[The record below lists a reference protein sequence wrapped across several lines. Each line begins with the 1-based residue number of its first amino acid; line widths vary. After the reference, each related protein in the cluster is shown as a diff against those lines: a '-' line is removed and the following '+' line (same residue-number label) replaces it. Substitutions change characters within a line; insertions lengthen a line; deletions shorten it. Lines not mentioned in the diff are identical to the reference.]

1 MIETVFSVLIVVL
14 AFVPVVI
21 WVMGACSGDL

>member
-1 MIETVFSVLIVVL
+1 METLIGIVLVVL
-14 AFVPVVI
+14 ALVPVVI

>member
-1 MIETVFSVLIVVL
+1 MEDLLGLVLVIL